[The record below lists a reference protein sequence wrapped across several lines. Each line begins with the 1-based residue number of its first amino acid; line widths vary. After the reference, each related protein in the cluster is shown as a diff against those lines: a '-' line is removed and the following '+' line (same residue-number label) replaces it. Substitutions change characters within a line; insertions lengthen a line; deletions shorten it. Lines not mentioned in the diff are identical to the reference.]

1 MKKEDYL
8 LLITE
13 LNNCSQDLKKLGQK
27 ADREVIQQMIIKY
40 TKIAQALS
48 K

>member
-27 ADREVIQQMIIKY
+27 ADREAIQQMIIKY
-40 TKIAQALS
+40 TKIAQALN
-48 K
+48 